1 MVMRKP
7 FFNKDVIFGK
17 CSVSHEGK
25 GFLTHSAHLIC
36 FLIPKV
42 DLLSEFDG
50 IIEAT
55 Y

>member
-1 MVMRKP
+1 MSSLENAQFLTKA
-7 FFNKDVIFGK
+7 
-17 CSVSHEGK
+17 K
-25 GFLTHSAHLIC
+25 GFLTHSAHFIC
-36 FLIPKV
+36 FLVPKV